1 METTFIRFRG
11 DPKLYSRQCVLLY
24 EPSAD
29 RHDSN
34 ATRGTGDAAGVITSL
49 LPHNRTTL
57 TLTNY
62 FPVCTNV
69 LTISWGA
76 HTRDQSRNES
86 CADRNFMD
94 ARRILPVLRCNFVVR
109 FFLISKNHLKSF
121 LNFCFYFFFPFI
133 HSIFQILTCR
143 CTPLVKNSFLFSFY
157 IESVFIISVN

>member
-1 METTFIRFRG
+1 MGTTFIRFRG

-94 ARRILPVLRCNFVVR
+94 ARRILPVLRSNFVVR

-121 LNFCFYFFFPFI
+121 LNFCFYFFFLLFI
-133 HSIFQILTCR
+133 Q
-143 CTPLVKNSFLFSFY
+143 FLKFWYIDVHHWSKIWTHFFFY
-157 IESVFIISVN
+157 TESVFIISVN

>member
-1 METTFIRFRG
+1 MGTTFIRFRG
-11 DPKLYSRQCVLLY
+11 DPKLYRQCVLLY

-94 ARRILPVLRCNFVVR
+94 ARRILPVLRCNFMVR

-133 HSIFQILTCR
+133 HSISQILTCR
-143 CTPLVKNSFLFSFY
+143 CTPLVKNLDSFLFLYWICIYNFR
-157 IESVFIISVN
+157 